1 MAGAGRIRLIFWS
14 KGIDP
19 GQFIVA
25 RGGLVWHQGRKTGR
39 ARPSE
44 PRFKEREAVLL
55 KGETIEPYLMA
66 DGGEIR
72 REDAGPIFAGIGRP
86 AVYEVIRIVAGRPLF
101 WEDHLARMRRSAKMI
116 GEEITRTD
124 TEIRADMGRLA
135 ALNRP
140 DGVHAKLVWSKPGG
154 DERFLAYFIPA
165 ESPGPDARRTGIH
178 TIRHTG
184 VRETPHLKTVNARF
198 RDRITEARQ
207 REGAYEALLVDED
220 GYVTEG
226 SRSNFFA
233 VVGQTFYTPPSHA
246 VLPGVTRHQVMAI
259 CDEIGVEVVEQPI
272 HEDDLAGLDG
282 AFITGTTVDVMPIGS
297 VDEIRL
303 GSVSHPV
310 IREIVRRY
318 EARVAAYL
326 ESDRK
331 PWEKARS

>member
-1 MAGAGRIRLIFWS
+1 M
-14 KGIDP
+14 
-19 GQFIVA
+19 
-25 RGGLVWHQGRKTGR
+25 
-39 ARPSE
+39 
-44 PRFKEREAVLL
+44 LL

-66 DGGEIR
+66 DGREIR
-72 REDAGPIFAGIGRP
+72 REDSGPIFSGIGRP
-86 AVYEVIRIVAGRPLF
+86 AVYEVIRIVGGRPLF
-101 WEDHLARMRRSAKMI
+101 WEEHLARMRRSAGMI
-116 GEEITRTD
+116 GQEIIRTD
-124 TEIRADMGRLA
+124 AEIRSDMGRLA
-135 ALNRP
+135 ESNRP

-154 DERFLAYFIPA
+154 AERFLAYFIPA

-178 TIRHTG
+178 TIRHAG

-207 REGAYEALLVDED
+207 HAGAYEALLVDEA

-233 VVGQTFYTPPSHA
+233 VVGGSLATPPSDA
-246 VLPGVTRHQVMAI
+246 VLPGVTRYQVLAL
-259 CDEIGVEVVEQPI
+259 CDEIGVEVVERPI
-272 HEDDLAGLDG
+272 HQDDLATLDG

-303 GSVSHPV
+303 PSVDQPV

-326 ESDRK
+326 SSERK
-331 PWEKARS
+331 PWEKDRS